1 MIIIIDQSQDQEISQ
16 YNTIEIVKKMAKKDL
31 IRYLQVLLPQVQV
44 LNQILHHQ
52 ILRDPILNLDLN
64 RMKVPN
70 PSKLSNQ
77 VQHKKEEM
85 LNIIATKLE
94 KKLGT
99 NIE

>member
-31 IRYLQVLLPQVQV
+31 IRYLQVLPQVQV

-52 ILRDPILNLDLN
+52 ILRDPILNLDLDQ
-64 RMKVPN
+64 MKVPN
-70 PSKLSNQ
+70 TSKLSNQ
-77 VQHKKEEM
+77 VQQKKEETP
-85 LNIIATKLE
+85 NIIATKLE
-94 KKLGT
+94 KKLGI